1 MGPAAE
7 RRGDHPSTWR
17 VSSSV
22 CVARTRRNLGCF
34 LICYKYTLSALPQ
47 RTGVGTISQRRWCL
61 RHSLSVDARQEV
73 VHEQGSVDEAA
84 RRIRVLMRRVNRNRK
99 RKGVLGELCLRIIRE
114 VSTIT
119 SELPSTTSTTPSSER
134 WLHISITAPT
144 LPRLY
149 ASQHPLFPSRHTLLS
164 TVEEVASGGKIST
177 SMGRPKI
184 ARVCRP
190 SGQLDSR
197 RDG

>member
-1 MGPAAE
+1 MARE
-7 RRGDHPSTWR
+7 QQR
-17 VSSSV
+17 VCCACE
-22 CVARTRRNLGCF
+22 CVARTRINWDCFITCDKYICSLYWLYQLRATAYRPPNPLPARRANRNKARNGVVAGLCF
-34 LICYKYTLSALPQ
+34 LI
-47 RTGVGTISQRRWCL
+47 
-61 RHSLSVDARQEV
+61 
-73 VHEQGSVDEAA
+73 
-84 RRIRVLMRRVNRNRK
+84 
-99 RKGVLGELCLRIIRE
+99 IIQ